1 MPRLLPLLRLLRVGT
16 LFSPCADVVA
26 SFAIA
31 GLPYDGTAV
40 RAVGASLLLYAAGMV
55 WNDVADRRLDAVQRP
70 ERPLPRGDVTPGF
83 AAALGTL
90 LLAGGVLLSPC
101 RAHHGL
107 IAALVLAYDF
117 GGKRVPWLGALGM
130 GALRAMNLATGLA
143 VAGQALPAERAR
155 DLLVAAGCY
164 AIYIVA
170 VSVLGAYEDEP
181 RVRGRAVAAVQAA
194 PPLAAFAGIAAVQGG
209 FWPAPA
215 LALVPAM
222 WFLRR
227 NSTTRSWDQ
236 AAIRRSVTLLLIGT
250 MVYTALLSL
259 AAGRPWAAAAIAAA
273 VPAARAIARRIMLT

>member
-16 LFSPCADVVA
+16 LFSPCADVIAGV
-26 SFAIA
+26 AIA
-31 GLPYDGTAV
+31 GLPYDGTAA

-70 ERPLPRGDVTPGF
+70 ERPLPRGDVTTGF

-90 LLAGGVLLSPC
+90 LIAGGVLLSPC

-117 GGKRVPWLGALGM
+117 GGKLVPWLGALAM
-130 GALRAMNLATGLA
+130 GALRALNLATGLA
-143 VAGQALPAERAR
+143 LAGEALPADRAR
-155 DLLVAAGCY
+155 DLLAAAGCY
-164 AIYIVA
+164 AVYIVA
-170 VSVLGAYEDEP
+170 VSVLGAFEDEP

-194 PPLAAFAGIAAVQGG
+194 PPLAAFAGIATVQGG

-215 LALVPAM
+215 LALLPAL

-227 NSTTRSWDQ
+227 NSTKRSWDQ
-236 AAIRRSVTLLLIGT
+236 AGIRRSVTLLLVGT

-259 AAGRPWAAAAIAAA
+259 AAGQPYAAAAIAAA
-273 VPAARAIARRIMLT
+273 VPAARAIARRIALT